1 MNYSFIFGLI
11 SMVAGLTPEMLKK
24 LNEWSKVPSKA
35 NQSKHHAVFNMMK
48 RGGFFDPRD
57 VIEFIYHSLPIFQHT
72 VWYCIAY
79 IIWPI
84 QTR

>member
-11 SMVAGLTPEMLKK
+11 SIVAGLTPEMLKK
-24 LNEWSKVPSKA
+24 LSEWSKVPSKA

-57 VIEFIYHSLPIFQHT
+57 M
-72 VWYCIAY
+72 
-79 IIWPI
+79 IWLIRSNLYGPYYMGENFSVK
-84 QTR
+84 